1 MADSI
6 EPARRELLT
15 TKIADCVH
23 CGFCLPTCPTYSL
36 WGEEMDSPRGR
47 IHLALGLLEGDPLSS
62 TTVGHFDACLGCMA
76 CMSACPSDVD
86 YATIIET
93 TRAHVEDNYGRAPR
107 DRALRT
113 LVFSLFPYPRR
124 LRPLAALLRVAQ
136 RLRLDRL
143 AYGPLARRTAPR
155 LAAMAAL
162 APRVPSS
169 RFWRKS
175 GLSDGISAKT
185 GATRVVLLTGCVQ
198 SVFFPGVNAA
208 TERVLAAEG
217 CAVDVPG
224 GQGCCG
230 ALSLHAGRAAEGR
243 KLAAAL
249 IADIDPERCDAI
261 VTNAAGCGSTLKQY
275 GELFADDPDRARA
288 ERAAQFA
295 AKVADVT
302 EFLAPRTPVAPRR
315 PIDATVAYHDAC
327 HLRHAQRVRTQPRE
341 LLAGV
346 PGLTVAEVANP
357 DICCGSA
364 GTYNIFN
371 PEPAAELGRAKAR
384 AVAATGAQALVA
396 GNPGC
401 LMHLQR
407 CLRDEGIELPA
418 VHTIEVL
425 DAAISGTPLP
435 LN

>member
-1 MADSI
+1 MID
-6 EPARRELLT
+6 PARRDLLT
-15 TKIADCVH
+15 TKVADCVH
-23 CGFCLPTCPTYSL
+23 CGFCLPTCPTYTL

-47 IHLALGLLEGDPLSS
+47 IHLALGILGGDPIS
-62 TTVGHFDACLGCMA
+62 TDTVGHFDACLGCMA
-76 CMSACPSDVD
+76 CMTACPSDVD

-93 TRAHVEDNYGRAPR
+93 TRAEIEDSYARSPR

-136 RLRLDRL
+136 RLHLDRL
-143 AYGPLARRTAPR
+143 AYGRLARRVAPR
-155 LAAMAAL
+155 IAAMAAL
-162 APRVPSS
+162 APNLRTLGAIPAHTV
-169 RFWRKS
+169 
-175 GLSDGISAKT
+175 LSAPKVGT
-185 GATRVVLLTGCVQ
+185 GDRVVMLTGCVQ

-208 TERVLAAEG
+208 TERVLTAEG

-230 ALSLHAGRAAEGR
+230 ALSLHAGREHEAK
-243 KLAAAL
+243 KLAAGL
-249 IADIDPERCDAI
+249 IASIDPDATDAI

-275 GELFADDPDRARA
+275 GTLFGGDPKLAARA
-288 ERAAQFA
+288 AAFA
-295 AKVADVT
+295 AKVVDVT
-302 EFLAPRTPVAPRR
+302 EFLAAREPQAPRR
-315 PIDATVAYHDAC
+315 PIDATIAYHDAC
-327 HLRHAQRVRTQPRE
+327 HLRHAQNVRTQPRA
-341 LLAGV
+341 LLNAI
-346 PGLTVAEVANP
+346 PGLTVAEVADP

-371 PEPAAELGRAKAR
+371 PGPAGELGRTKAR

-401 LMHLQR
+401 LMHLR
-407 CLRDEGIELPA
+407 KCLSDEGIELPA

-425 DAAISGTPLP
+425 DAAINGTPLP
-435 LN
+435 LE